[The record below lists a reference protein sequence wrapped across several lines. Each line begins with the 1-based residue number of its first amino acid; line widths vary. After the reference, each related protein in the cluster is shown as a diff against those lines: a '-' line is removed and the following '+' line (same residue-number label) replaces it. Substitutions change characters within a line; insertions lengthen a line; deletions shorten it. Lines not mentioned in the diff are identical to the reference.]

1 MGDRFRGRLKSV
13 SLCLVLALCGC
24 QSVERRPVRALIQ
37 APPNCVD
44 INFPIYFEPRS
55 AAVTKEADRLIAAA
69 KSQAVGCQV
78 TGVVVVGLADA
89 PGSPDTNL
97 ELSRRRANAVTAALH
112 RRWFPNAEF
121 REGAVG
127 AAGASTATGADR
139 PLRRRADVS
148 IHLVAR
154 PH

>member
-1 MGDRFRGRLKSV
+1 MGDRVLGRHRSAA
-13 SLCLVLALCGC
+13 LCLMLALCAC
-24 QSVERRPVRALIQ
+24 QSANRRPVGPLIQ
-37 APPNCVD
+37 APQNCVD

-55 AAVTKEADRLIAAA
+55 AAVTREADRLISAARE
-69 KSQAVGCQV
+69 QARGCHV
-78 TGVVVVGLADA
+78 TGIVVVGLADA
-89 PGSPDTNL
+89 PGSPGANL

-127 AAGASTATGADR
+127 AAGASTTAGTDR

-148 IHLVAR
+148 IHLAR
-154 PH
+154 Q

>member
-1 MGDRFRGRLKSV
+1 MGDRVLGRHRSAA
-13 SLCLVLALCGC
+13 LCVMLALCAC
-24 QSVERRPVRALIQ
+24 QSANRRPVGPLIQ
-37 APPNCVD
+37 APQNCVD

-55 AAVTKEADRLIAAA
+55 AAVTREADRLISAARE
-69 KSQAVGCQV
+69 QARGCHV
-78 TGVVVVGLADA
+78 TGIVVVGLADA
-89 PGSPDTNL
+89 PGSPGANL

-127 AAGASTATGADR
+127 AAGASTTAGTDR

-148 IHLVAR
+148 IHLAR
-154 PH
+154 Q